1 MTDRGSGYTRQE
13 LEQAILGQTP
23 DLTND
28 AVALAAGV
36 PIDQARRLWRAL
48 GFPDLG
54 EEAAFTDGDLHA
66 LSTVLGAVD
75 KGAIDFETAVRLT
88 RAVGQTM
95 AKLADWQVATLSA
108 RVEQLEAGEQATG
121 SRIGSALRL
130 TEQVGIPFEKLLV
143 YSWRRHLAAA
153 VARVEAL
160 GARDSDLHTTQV
172 TVGFADLVSFTAL
185 SNEMSEDRIGS
196 MVEIF
201 ESRCA
206 DVVAARSGRVIK
218 TLGDS
223 VLFVSGDPVRAMDIG
238 LSIVE
243 VIGHDNRLPDVRI
256 GLSTGSTMP
265 NPRTGRAGSVRV
277 SNRSGGSSAAV
288 AWSVIT
294 RFRRATAV
302 NRAAMFTG
310 GPNTSPS
317 RMITE
322 PVARPSRTSGSLPS
336 LPITSMMLSAIS
348 IARTGSSE
356 TNSTESPRVLITR
369 PRRPATTSAHRA
381 SKISTM
387 SASRSSFISL
397 DSAVKLTRSANPT
410 VTSYVCR
417 SSSAAP
423 SASTRPTA
431 AARCRRQE

>member
-1 MTDRGSGYTRQE
+1 MTDRDSGYTRQE
-13 LEQAILGQTP
+13 LEQAILGQAP

-108 RVEQLEAGEQATG
+108 RVEQLEAGDEATG

-160 GARDSDLHTTQV
+160 GAKDSDLHTTRV

-223 VLFVSGDPVRAMDIG
+223 VLFVSGDPVVAMDIG
-238 LSIVE
+238 LSIVD
-243 VIGHDNRLPDVRI
+243 VIGHDSWLPDVRI
-256 GLSTGSTMP
+256 GLSTGSVIMQLGDVFGP
-265 NPRTGRAGSVRV
+265 PVNMAARLTGVARR
-277 SNRSGGSSAAV
+277 NR
-288 AWSVIT
+288 VIT
-294 RFRRATAV
+294 DPATADLLPPGQFDC
-302 NRAAMFTG
+302 RALPARPLRGFG
-310 GPNTSPS
+310 LV
-317 RMITE
+317 E
-322 PVARPSRTSGSLPS
+322 PVA
-336 LPITSMMLSAIS
+336 
-348 IARTGSSE
+348 
-356 TNSTESPRVLITR
+356 V
-369 PRRPATTSAHRA
+369 RRH
-381 SKISTM
+381 
-387 SASRSSFISL
+387 
-397 DSAVKLTRSANPT
+397 
-410 VTSYVCR
+410 
-417 SSSAAP
+417 
-423 SASTRPTA
+423 
-431 AARCRRQE
+431 

>member
-1 MTDRGSGYTRQE
+1 MTDRDSGYTRQE
-13 LEQAILGQTP
+13 LEQAILGQAP

-36 PIDQARRLWRAL
+36 PVDQARRLWRAL

-66 LSTVLGAVD
+66 LSTVIGAVD

-108 RVEQLEAGEQATG
+108 RVEQLEAGDEATG

-130 TEQVGIPFEKLLV
+130 AEQVGIPFEKLLV

-160 GARDSDLHTTQV
+160 GAKDSDLHTTRV

-238 LSIVE
+238 LSIVD
-243 VIGHDNRLPDVRI
+243 VIGRDSRLPDVRI
-256 GLSTGSTMP
+256 GLSTGSVIMQLGDVFGP
-265 NPRTGRAGSVRV
+265 PVNMAARLTGVARR
-277 SNRSGGSSAAV
+277 NR
-288 AWSVIT
+288 VIT
-294 RFRRATAV
+294 DPATADLLPPGQFDCRPLPARPLRGFGLV
-302 NRAAMFTG
+302 
-310 GPNTSPS
+310 
-317 RMITE
+317 E
-322 PVARPSRTSGSLPS
+322 PVA
-336 LPITSMMLSAIS
+336 
-348 IARTGSSE
+348 
-356 TNSTESPRVLITR
+356 V
-369 PRRPATTSAHRA
+369 RRH
-381 SKISTM
+381 
-387 SASRSSFISL
+387 
-397 DSAVKLTRSANPT
+397 
-410 VTSYVCR
+410 
-417 SSSAAP
+417 
-423 SASTRPTA
+423 
-431 AARCRRQE
+431 